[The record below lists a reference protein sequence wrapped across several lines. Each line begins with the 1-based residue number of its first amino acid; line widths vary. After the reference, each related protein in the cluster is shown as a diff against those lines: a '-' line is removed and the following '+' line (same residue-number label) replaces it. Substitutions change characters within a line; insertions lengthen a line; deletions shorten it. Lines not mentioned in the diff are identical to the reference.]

1 MSATMF
7 ASHVDFPLRIRL
19 SPRSN
24 RESNIQI
31 IFVGLSLS
39 LPHTRYDSPHP
50 SSHPSSPNTKREE
63 NAPDRKFSCEDAF
76 RQALRRRED
85 EILIFNGK
93 SLKFFGF
100 LFA

>member
-50 SSHPSSPNTKREE
+50 SVPSFFSEHKKREK
-63 NAPDRKFSCEDAF
+63 RS
-76 RQALRRRED
+76 R
-85 EILIFNGK
+85 
-93 SLKFFGF
+93 
-100 LFA
+100 